1 MGAIAG
7 PITFTTYYA
16 TTEIAKDHR
25 EAFLA
30 GLRRQA
36 FTPIDVDL
44 DHDDAIG
51 WVNINDPTS
60 SDFNVNDVYW
70 GSYLIAT
77 IRHDAI
83 KLPPTSVKIQL
94 QKAIREHLAK
104 TGKEK
109 LSKSETEELREVL
122 IRNLKRKAL
131 PSTKTF
137 DMVWNLDTGVVWFWC
152 ASKKVNEA
160 FTDLFQE
167 TFGHQP
173 NMKCPYSELERLDFD
188 DDHLQ
193 RICEMEPANLAAPS
207 GRG

>member
-1 MGAIAG
+1 MGAFTG
-7 PITFTTYYA
+7 PITFTTYYT
-16 TTEIAKDHR
+16 TTELPKGHR
-25 EAFLA
+25 QAFLD

-36 FTPIDVDL
+36 FIPINHDL
-44 DHDDAIG
+44 DQDESLG
-51 WVNINDPTS
+51 WVIADNPLS
-60 SDFNVNDVYW
+60 ADFQVNDIYW

-77 IRHDAI
+77 LRHDVI
-83 KLPPTSVKIQL
+83 KLPPTSVKLQL
-94 QKAIREHLAK
+94 RKAIGEHLAK

-109 LSKSETEELREVL
+109 LSKSETEELREILV
-122 IRNLKRKAL
+122 RGLKRKAL

-193 RICEMEPANLAAPS
+193 RICEMEPANLAAFS